1 MSWLALDIGGAN
13 LKVADGRGYASACV
27 FPLWKQLPQLASEL
41 RALIAEAPAADHLA
55 VTMTGE
61 LADCFETRSEGVRR
75 ILEAVAEA
83 AGGRHT
89 RVYLVDGRLVSPAV
103 AITHPLLAAASN
115 WHALAA
121 YAARFVQ
128 GRPAILLDIGST
140 TCDIVPIVGGCPAAR
155 GLDDMHRL
163 LAGELVYTGVE
174 RSPVCAVVRELP
186 YGSGECPVAQELFAT
201 TRDAYLILRG
211 LPEAPNDHHT
221 ADGRPATRA
230 AARARLARMLCADT
244 DSFSDEDAWIA
255 ADAIAATQA
264 EHIAKAMDRVAGAM
278 QSPPELLVVSG
289 HGEALVERVLS
300 AFSAVLPVVSLSE
313 LIGTLVARCG
323 PAHALAT
330 LARERS
336 MPGHSSHS

>member
-1 MSWLALDIGGAN
+1 MNWLAVDIGGAN
-13 LKVADGRGYASACV
+13 LKAADGRGFAVAYA
-27 FPLWKQLPQLASEL
+27 FPLWKQFPQLVAEL
-41 RALIAEAPAADHLA
+41 RSLIAEAPPSDHLA

-75 ILEAVAEA
+75 ILAAVAEA

-103 AITHPLLAAASN
+103 ALSHPLLAAASN

-121 YAARFVQ
+121 FAARYVQ
-128 GRPAILLDIGST
+128 GRPAVLLDIGST
-140 TCDIVPIVGGCPAAR
+140 TCDIVPIIDGRPAAR
-155 GLDDMHRL
+155 GTDDAQRL

-186 YGSGECPVAQELFAT
+186 YGGGECPVAQELFAT
-201 TRDAYLILRG
+201 TRDAYLILQG
-211 LPEAPNDHHT
+211 LPEAPNDHNT

-230 AARARLARMLCADT
+230 AARARLARMVCADT
-244 DSFSDEDAWIA
+244 DTFSDEDAWIA

-264 EHIAKAMDRVAGAM
+264 EHVARALDRVAQLMAN
-278 QSPPELLVVSG
+278 PPEVLVISG
-289 HGEALVERVLS
+289 HGDALVDRVLDARGTS
-300 AFSAVLPVVSLSE
+300 TPIVSLAE
-313 LIGTLVARCG
+313 LAGPLVARCG

-330 LARERS
+330 LARELS
-336 MPGHSSHS
+336 APYYSSHS

>member
-1 MSWLALDIGGAN
+1 MNWLAVDIGGAN
-13 LKVADGRGYASACV
+13 LKAADGRGFAVAYA
-27 FPLWKQLPQLASEL
+27 FPLWKQFPQLVAEL
-41 RALIAEAPAADHLA
+41 RALIAEAPASDHLA
-55 VTMTGE
+55 ITMTGE
-61 LADCFETRSEGVRR
+61 LADCFETRADGVRR

-103 AITHPLLAAASN
+103 ALARPLLAAASN
-115 WHALAA
+115 WHALAS
-121 YAARFVQ
+121 YAARFVH

-140 TCDIVPIVGGCPAAR
+140 TCDIVPLVNGRPAGR
-155 GLDDMHRL
+155 GTDDAQRL

-186 YGSGECPVAQELFAT
+186 FGGGECPVAQELFAT

-211 LPEAPNDHHT
+211 LPEAPNDHNT

-230 AARARLARMLCADT
+230 AARARLARMLCSDT

-264 EHIAKAMDRVAGAM
+264 EHVARALDRVAAAM
-278 QSPPELLVVSG
+278 ATPPEVLVISG
-289 HGEALVERVLS
+289 HGDALVERVLD
-300 AFSAVLPVVSLSE
+300 ARHATTPIVSLAE
-313 LIGTLVARCG
+313 LVGEIAARCG
-323 PAHALAT
+323 PAYALAT
-330 LARERS
+330 LAREMSSPR
-336 MPGHSSHS
+336 HSSHS